1 MLSLVRSGF
10 AACSW
15 CLAFTEGWKME
26 ATLCS
31 ILVDRAK
38 HCRLYNLTSFYSHAL
53 FTAWAAHVSYWGVS
67 MRDKGK
73 FQTCK
78 RASVGIT
85 VHVFTYSIVVSPLLL
100 YYTGICMM
108 YILYSLK
115 PELLHVILVPAVPN
129 HSALAVEPQIQPC
142 LWP

>member
-1 MLSLVRSGF
+1 
-10 AACSW
+10 
-15 CLAFTEGWKME
+15 ME

-38 HCRLYNLTSFYSHAL
+38 LCRLYNLTSFYSHAL
-53 FTAWAAHVSYWGVS
+53 FTALAAHVSYWGVS
-67 MRDKGK
+67 MREKGK
-73 FQTCK
+73 FQICK

-85 VHVFTYSIVVSPLLL
+85 VHVFTHSIVVSPLLL
-100 YYTGICMM
+100 YYTGM

-129 HSALAVEPQIQPC
+129 HSALAV
-142 LWP
+142 